1 MSFFHKYVHGRL
13 SVRAKVKF
21 RSYPSPTL
29 PHPTPV
35 ICLALKFGRGS
46 QWIPSLVS
54 TPFENSMAEMI
65 SGRIEVF

>member
-1 MSFFHKYVHGRL
+1 M
-13 SVRAKVKF
+13 VKF
-21 RSYPSPTL
+21 RSHPSLSL

-35 ICLALKFGRGS
+35 ICLALKFGRS

-54 TPFENSMAEMI
+54 TAFENSMTEMI

>member
-1 MSFFHKYVHGRL
+1 MLIFHKYVHGKL
-13 SVRAKVKF
+13 SARAMVKV
-21 RSYPSPTL
+21 RSYPSLSL

-35 ICLALKFGRGS
+35 ICLALKFGRS

-54 TPFENSMAEMI
+54 TAFENSMAEMI

>member
-1 MSFFHKYVHGRL
+1 MV
-13 SVRAKVKF
+13 KV
-21 RSYPSPTL
+21 RSYPSLSL

-46 QWIPSLVS
+46 QWIPSLES
-54 TPFENSMAEMI
+54 TAFENSMAEMI